1 MGRRCKARSAS
12 RPEAREAA
20 IKHMMEG
27 VAAMKTSEKG
37 LIKSIHGGGGK
48 GTAHLPT
55 PDDPAAVRAACEKAP
70 RDPTSSWDAPPG
82 DRVVTVGLDRPES
95 VTDSGVFLVI

>member
-48 GTAHLPT
+48 GTGHLLT
-55 PDDPAAVRAACEKAP
+55 PDKPEAVRAACEKV
-70 RDPTSSWDAPPG
+70 PG
-82 DRVVTVGLDRPES
+82 DSPSSLGTHGCASFVPIKGEVYGS
-95 VTDSGVFLVI
+95 VHC